1 MSTIDTRPQGIAIQG
16 YAGDTLTLTI
26 VTDTDYSAYT
36 WTGQV
41 KTDHDDILADAVFT
55 FGAQT
60 PVNTKFHTPAI
71 LDAAATR
78 ALADLV
84 PTDDLPPVH
93 VKPGGDVTTTV
104 STQVYTGLWDI
115 QVESAGG
122 DVTTLV
128 QGTITID
135 ADVTV

>member
-1 MSTIDTRPQGIAIQG
+1 MATIDTRPQGIAIHG

-41 KTDHDDILADAVFT
+41 KTDHDDAIADALFT

-60 PVNTKFHTPAI
+60 AVHTKFHTPAT
-71 LDAAATR
+71 LDASATR
-78 ALADLV
+78 QLADLA

-93 VKPGGDVTTTV
+93 VKPGGDVATAV
-104 STQVYTGLWDI
+104 STQVYSGLWDI
-115 QVESAGG
+115 QVESSGG